1 MELLV
6 ALAKRRS
13 QTDPDFRMVLMSAT
27 IDTASLAA
35 YFSDEFGTPAP
46 VISVPGR
53 TFPVEE
59 RMGGMLVDEVV
70 SYASAGN
77 NVLDFLPGKGDI
89 AATNGMIRKRL
100 GNRVTILALHGDQT
114 SSEQAKVFAH
124 YDNPEVVSSTPV
136 GQTSITPD
144 ADVVVDGGWERT
156 SDVKNGTEGLY
167 LRPASRASSDQRRGR
182 VGRFKPGIYVRAQIG
197 GFPPAPAIDE
207 LPAFDK
213 PEILRKR
220 PDGMLLKLAQFGIDM
235 EKLPFFH
242 KPSPEDLAGAR
253 ERLSRLGAMALNG
266 ELTLTGQDMEFLSVD
281 PHFARMIV
289 AARDCSEAVALQLAA
304 AIAVQQA
311 KGIAQYDSSSM
322 MRWRKLSQDQSSDV
336 LRELDVFVAAR
347 DMEGDQLGKFDITQ
361 KRYIKALATFED
373 ICEAEQLRPTEL
385 TSPTILERQ
394 EILNCMIVGT
404 DELFV
409 ARGKG
414 FVDKHGTYR
423 RVMPENVIPK
433 GAEFIIGSAF
443 MLQKMTHNGPSNRN
457 FVRGA
462 SSVAQAQMLEAAA
475 PERCSYKP
483 KNYLIWGDGSMHLRR
498 ELLFDGVRTKHFS
511 SLPATGSDELTTFM
525 LRSLVARS
533 IPKTVTTPPN
543 GRRLQQTIAQLKRFE
558 ARSVETLGTADIT
571 ERLIGIIAQQIPT
584 DCVTLAEIDKYI
596 PDVMIEDLLSIEE
609 MDWIHDNAPET
620 ITIAGEEFPV
630 TYMLGTAVV
639 TLPREHWNVLPDTLV
654 KQLGE
659 RRVLVNHPADAT
671 KLDLSDALE
680 IAHKQPRWQRRKQVA
695 AKVLDFSGLQLVPPS
710 GLPFGPIPRA
720 SRPNQFVPRRSHR
733 SA

>member
-1 MELLV
+1 
-6 ALAKRRS
+6 
-13 QTDPDFRMVLMSAT
+13 
-27 IDTASLAA
+27 
-35 YFSDEFGTPAP
+35 
-46 VISVPGR
+46 
-53 TFPVEE
+53 
-59 RMGGMLVDEVV
+59 
-70 SYASAGN
+70 
-77 NVLDFLPGKGDI
+77 
-89 AATNGMIRKRL
+89 
-100 GNRVTILALHGDQT
+100 
-114 SSEQAKVFAH
+114 
-124 YDNPEVVSSTPV
+124 
-136 GQTSITPD
+136 
-144 ADVVVDGGWERT
+144 
-156 SDVKNGTEGLY
+156 
-167 LRPASRASSDQRRGR
+167 
-182 VGRFKPGIYVRAQIG
+182 
-197 GFPPAPAIDE
+197 
-207 LPAFDK
+207 
-213 PEILRKR
+213 
-220 PDGMLLKLAQFGIDM
+220 
-235 EKLPFFH
+235 
-242 KPSPEDLAGAR
+242 
-253 ERLSRLGAMALNG
+253 
-266 ELTLTGQDMEFLSVD
+266 
-281 PHFARMIV
+281 
-289 AARDCSEAVALQLAA
+289 
-304 AIAVQQA
+304 
-311 KGIAQYDSSSM
+311 
-322 MRWRKLSQDQSSDV
+322 
-336 LRELDVFVAAR
+336 
-347 DMEGDQLGKFDITQ
+347 MEGDQLGKFDITQ

>member
-1 MELLV
+1 MNKLLIQLINTKITIITAETGAGKSTQVPQFLFEAGYNVVATQPRIVAARSLAQRIRSELSAVIGEAAETLVGYRTADEGDSLPDNKISFFTDGLQVEYELTGHSKSENTVYICDEVHEWNANMELLV

-281 PHFARMIV
+281 PALCAHDR
-289 AARDCSEAVALQLAA
+289 RRPRLQRSSRLAVSGGHRRPTSQQASPNTTAA
-304 AIAVQQA
+304 A
-311 KGIAQYDSSSM
+311 
-322 MRWRKLSQDQSSDV
+322 
-336 LRELDVFVAAR
+336 
-347 DMEGDQLGKFDITQ
+347 
-361 KRYIKALATFED
+361 
-373 ICEAEQLRPTEL
+373 
-385 TSPTILERQ
+385 
-394 EILNCMIVGT
+394 
-404 DELFV
+404 
-409 ARGKG
+409 
-414 FVDKHGTYR
+414 
-423 RVMPENVIPK
+423 
-433 GAEFIIGSAF
+433 
-443 MLQKMTHNGPSNRN
+443 
-457 FVRGA
+457 
-462 SSVAQAQMLEAAA
+462 
-475 PERCSYKP
+475 
-483 KNYLIWGDGSMHLRR
+483 
-498 ELLFDGVRTKHFS
+498 
-511 SLPATGSDELTTFM
+511 
-525 LRSLVARS
+525 
-533 IPKTVTTPPN
+533 
-543 GRRLQQTIAQLKRFE
+543 
-558 ARSVETLGTADIT
+558 
-571 ERLIGIIAQQIPT
+571 
-584 DCVTLAEIDKYI
+584 
-596 PDVMIEDLLSIEE
+596 
-609 MDWIHDNAPET
+609 
-620 ITIAGEEFPV
+620 
-630 TYMLGTAVV
+630 
-639 TLPREHWNVLPDTLV
+639 
-654 KQLGE
+654 
-659 RRVLVNHPADAT
+659 
-671 KLDLSDALE
+671 
-680 IAHKQPRWQRRKQVA
+680 
-695 AKVLDFSGLQLVPPS
+695 
-710 GLPFGPIPRA
+710 
-720 SRPNQFVPRRSHR
+720 
-733 SA
+733 